1 MVVDGASTSQENK
14 TPETEA
20 KKPEPKKKG
29 SGMKLQ
35 SGKSS
40 EINWDAIE
48 AEVQKEDNGG
58 GWGKDVKCMNSINHK
73 CFLKLK
79 HLSTALKHLDHFL
92 GTNLLAQNH
101 FNITEINSSNG
112 NITLNDG
119 IFGSTY
125 SLLSK

>member
-58 GWGKDVKCMNSINHK
+58 GWGKDVKCMNQINHK

-92 GTNLLAQNH
+92 GTKILAQNH
-101 FNITEINSSNG
+101 FNIT
-112 NITLNDG
+112 
-119 IFGSTY
+119 
-125 SLLSK
+125 